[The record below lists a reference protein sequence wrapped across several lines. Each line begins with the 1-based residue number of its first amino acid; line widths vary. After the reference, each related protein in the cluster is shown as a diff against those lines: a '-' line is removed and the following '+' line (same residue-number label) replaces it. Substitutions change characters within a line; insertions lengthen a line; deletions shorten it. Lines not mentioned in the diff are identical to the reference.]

1 MIVLWTQST
10 RMVGSAEQGKEWQDG
25 QAVTGVLYKTSDDQ
39 EHVATANLTVVCDG
53 MHSTLRKKLGTPDLK
68 TPSHFVGLKL
78 KGCSLPYS
86 NFGHVVL
93 ANPSPLL
100 FYPISSTEV
109 TLQSW
114 DELC

>member
-53 MHSTLRKKLGTPDLK
+53 MHPRPQDPLPFCGSEAE
-68 TPSHFVGLKL
+68 GLQPAIL
-78 KGCSLPYS
+78 QLWACGVSQPLPPA
-86 NFGHVVL
+86 VL
-93 ANPSPLL
+93 PHQLH
-100 FYPISSTEV
+100 
-109 TLQSW
+109 
-114 DELC
+114 